1 MKLLI
6 TGSTGLF
13 GSKLAEI
20 ASAKGFDVYAG
31 CNDGQSTSGYPVFF
45 DVSDKNQVKQ
55 VFDRSQP
62 DVVVHAASLTDVDK
76 CEVDQAL
83 AWNVNVIGTK
93 NVAELATKN
102 GAFLV
107 YISTDYVFNG
117 KKGCYKERDQ
127 IGPVNYYGYT
137 KLKAEEVSLQFA
149 PDCCIART
157 SVLYGTHP
165 SAGKINF
172 ALWLLNT
179 LKSKEKVRVV
189 TDQWN
194 SPTLNTSLAEMVLDV
209 VAQRLCGVF
218 HLCGA
223 SRVSRFEF
231 AMSLC
236 EVFGLDSSLIEP
248 VEASSFNWPAKRPMD
263 SSLDVS
269 KAQSLLHVKPLELA
283 SALAVLKKEL
293 SEY

>member
-1 MKLLI
+1 LKLLL
-6 TGSTGLF
+6 TGASGLL

-20 ASAKGFDVYAG
+20 ASAKGFEVYAG
-31 CNDGQSTSGYPVFF
+31 CNNGQSTCGTPVFF
-45 DVSDKNQVKQ
+45 DVSNKKQ
-55 VFDRSQP
+55 ASQAFDESKP

-76 CEVDQAL
+76 CEVDQEL
-83 AWNVNVIGTK
+83 AWNVNVEGTK
-93 NVAELATKN
+93 NVAELAART

-107 YISTDYVFNG
+107 YVSTDYVFNG
-117 KKGCYKERDQ
+117 KKGCYKETDQ
-127 IGPVNYYGYT
+127 TDPVNYYGLT
-137 KLKAEEVSLQFA
+137 KLKAEKVSLQFA

-165 SAGKINF
+165 PAGKINF
-172 ALWLLNT
+172 ALWLINK
-179 LKSKEKVRVV
+179 LKANEKIRIA

-209 VAQRLCGVF
+209 VSQRLGGFF

-223 SRVSRFEF
+223 SRVSRYDF
-231 AMSLC
+231 ATSLC

-269 KAQSLLHVKPLELA
+269 KAQSMLHVKPVELA
-283 SALAVLKKEL
+283 SALAILKKEL

>member
-1 MKLLI
+1 LKLLI
-6 TGSTGLF
+6 TGATGLF

-20 ASAKGFDVYAG
+20 ASTRDIDVYAG
-31 CNDGQSTSGYPVFF
+31 CNNGKSACGAPVFF
-45 DVSDKNQVKQ
+45 DVSNKKQ
-55 VFDRSQP
+55 VSQAFDESKP

-76 CEVDQAL
+76 CEVDQEL
-83 AWNVNVIGTK
+83 AWNVNVEGTK
-93 NVAELATKN
+93 NVAELTART

-107 YISTDYVFNG
+107 YVSTDYVFSG
-117 KKGCYKERDQ
+117 KKGCYKETDQ
-127 IGPVNYYGYT
+127 TSPVNYYGYT

-149 PDCCIART
+149 PGCCIART
-157 SVLYGTHP
+157 SVLYGARP
-165 SAGKINF
+165 AAGKINF
-172 ALWLLNT
+172 ALWLINK
-179 LKSKEKVRVV
+179 LKANEKIRIA

-209 VAQRLCGVF
+209 VLQRLGGFF

-223 SRVSRFEF
+223 SRVSRYDF
-231 AMSLC
+231 ATSLC

-248 VEASSFNWPAKRPMD
+248 VEASSFNWFATRPMD

-269 KAQSLLHVKPLELA
+269 KAQSMLHVKPLELA
-283 SALAVLKKEL
+283 SALAILKKEL